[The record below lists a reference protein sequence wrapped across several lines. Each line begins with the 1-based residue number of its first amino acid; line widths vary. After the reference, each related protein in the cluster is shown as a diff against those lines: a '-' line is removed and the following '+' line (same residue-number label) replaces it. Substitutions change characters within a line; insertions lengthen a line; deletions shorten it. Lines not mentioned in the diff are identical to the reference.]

1 MGGTP
6 GKGFVRTKNQQRRHC
21 MYGSSPKRHLWEG
34 VRVAVTWAVS
44 RWRGSL
50 RSLPPSETSDDLRS
64 TLHCTSTSCWA
75 PFILIKKSVRGIEPG
90 RACKQLSAFP
100 TTQKCVEASLMQKQ
114 SSELFFFS
122 PLFPPRQSDSD
133 VSRPNDHKSQFTGDH
148 FLVQMKVTNFKPFQ
162 TIFEKCS

>member
-1 MGGTP
+1 M
-6 GKGFVRTKNQQRRHC
+6 HC
-21 MYGSSPKRHLWEG
+21 IYGSSPKRHLWEG
-34 VRVAVTWAVS
+34 VRVAVS

-50 RSLPPSETSDDLRS
+50 RSLPPSETSDDLLS

-114 SSELFFFS
+114 SS
-122 PLFPPRQSDSD
+122 PLSRRHARFPAQTD

-162 TIFEKCS
+162 TISNHFKPFQTK

>member
-1 MGGTP
+1 MVLWKEAEGFSRSAAYFYFGTPIPFLTLIGGPVVGGTP

-34 VRVAVTWAVS
+34 VRVAVS

-50 RSLPPSETSDDLRS
+50 RSLPPSETSDDLLS

-114 SSELFFFS
+114 CSELFFFFTT
-122 PLFPPRQSDSD
+122 FPA
-133 VSRPNDHKSQFTGDH
+133 
-148 FLVQMKVTNFKPFQ
+148 Q
-162 TIFEKCS
+162 TV